1 MSYSSAS
8 AIRGLDAAPGL
19 RGDAG
24 GMSLW
29 LTAAAAAAAAGILSL
44 KASSFQGVS
53 ASMTRKEGF
62 LFLYLPVGN
71 SIEVMEGLEK

>member
-29 LTAAAAAAAAGILSL
+29 LTAAAAAGILSL

>member
-1 MSYSSAS
+1 MSYSSAA

-29 LTAAAAAAAAGILSL
+29 LTAAAAAAAAVSRG
-44 KASSFQGVS
+44 FQ
-53 ASMTRKEGF
+53 
-62 LFLYLPVGN
+62 PP
-71 SIEVMEGLEK
+71 